1 MGKLERAEILR
12 AICRQRYG
20 VTLSC
25 SVRTG
30 MGLIELGIK
39 SLKAPRLSQLLKRRP
54 NESMRGPN
62 NADGR
67 RFGWCLSETPYL
79 VKLLLLQKSNA
90 ASTETCERSRLLIK
104 RRLFSTKP
112 AAR

>member
-30 MGLIELGIK
+30 TNPVLLARRWSMGLIEFGIK

-62 NADGR
+62 NAGGR
-67 RFGWCLSETPYL
+67 WVVADLAGVWIGNSVSCET
-79 VKLLLLQKSNA
+79 
-90 ASTETCERSRLLIK
+90 ASTSEVQRS
-104 RRLFSTKP
+104 FH
-112 AAR
+112 